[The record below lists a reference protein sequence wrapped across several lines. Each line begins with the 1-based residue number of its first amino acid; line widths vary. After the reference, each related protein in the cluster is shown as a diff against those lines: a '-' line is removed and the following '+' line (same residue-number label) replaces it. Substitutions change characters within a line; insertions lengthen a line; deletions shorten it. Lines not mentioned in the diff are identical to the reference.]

1 VNGPGRREEHGVFS
15 KSISERVGKAA
26 ALLRRP
32 AHPEMTFGNRSQEG
46 KADARRLTQL
56 LLECRKVRASSRR
69 LLRVPRG

>member
-1 VNGPGRREEHGVFS
+1 
-15 KSISERVGKAA
+15 VGKAA